1 MTKQNG
7 MTKKKKYWSELWDLT
22 CSSKCYSI
30 LAAAAAAAAE
40 SLQSCLTLC
49 NPTDGSPPG
58 SLIPG
63 ILLARTLE
71 WVAISFSKAW
81 KWKVKVKSFSH
92 VRPSATPWTAAYQD
106 PPSRQEYWSGMPLP
120 SPTYLCSLCLI
131 PTLQSGFC
139 SHVAFLMM
147 PSYLNFS
154 LCHLLVPYVLISMF
168 VFPHTTYHHL
178 TYYILT
184 LLSVPPIKAG
194 DAMRAGVSV
203 AFWFA
208 TDTLVPRGL
217 LAQSRPSSNIYWISW
232 WMNKWHWPIGRQKDW

>member
-1 MTKQNG
+1 M
-7 MTKKKKYWSELWDLT
+7 
-22 CSSKCYSI
+22 
-30 LAAAAAAAAE
+30 
-40 SLQSCLTLC
+40 
-49 NPTDGSPPG
+49 
-58 SLIPG
+58 
-63 ILLARTLE
+63 
-71 WVAISFSKAW
+71 
-81 KWKVKVKSFSH
+81 
-92 VRPSATPWTAAYQD
+92 PWTAAYQD
-106 PPSRQEYWSGMPLP
+106 PPSMGFSRQEYWSGVPLP
-120 SPTYLCSLCLI
+120 SPKYLCSLCLI

-208 TDTLVPRGL
+208 TDTLVPRKGL
-217 LAQSRPSSNIYWISW
+217 ARVFSSTTVQKHPALSLLHSPTLTSIHD
-232 WMNKWHWPIGRQKDW
+232 HWKNHTLD